1 MEQTH
6 KKSKLTYKTLF
17 IYSLVVM
24 ALLIISLPVFAHK
37 RLTIISAPAATH
49 VQLGQSPQLAQGLE
63 QGMQVNRLESGTDT
77 WYLYQHPANSTTE
90 YVWLSL
96 NLRYQT
102 KGEIQTGQVNFELI
116 PQHQVDDT
124 SSHASLLTQGQ
135 ATTVSLPDQDLT
147 QLLWT
152 GQMTNNEP
160 YYIHVFNNSGLDL
173 DYTLEAEVEQPAFS
187 GAIPASYSDS
197 SSQHD
202 AALPPRTSRQLS
214 WSLIGQAV
222 AGMSATEAGQWMQT
236 AQSIG
241 WISPQGMPIKA
252 APTEADPT
260 LVWGLV
266 GQAIAGLEAEEASNW
281 LQQADALGWLAVLPS
296 LPMHPMHPMLPMP
309 PNHASALS
317 TQSSPTDLIPETETT
332 ILPDSHPQV
341 KDYTPINIYP
351 NNPLPF
357 NIEQVNSGR
366 LAPYGVHWYSLTLHK
381 VNNQEWIENFAM
393 TMFTTPSDGFI
404 DSRVNFEIFPA
415 NQYHI
420 WARGETNYMEHFGLG
435 MWLSRDEDRHT
446 GERLWSGSLVDGDRY
461 FVKVKNSSPELIDY
475 YLFAGDI
482 NNAELGNPTLHQL
495 DGGQITA
502 PYALD
507 PATRPRKTQ

>member
-1 MEQTH
+1 MEQIR

-17 IYSLVVM
+17 SYSLVVM
-24 ALLIISLPVFAHK
+24 ALLIIALPVFAHK
-37 RLTIISAPAATH
+37 RMTVISTPSETTELRA
-49 VQLGQSPQLAQGLE
+49 GQSPQSAQGLE
-63 QGMQVNRLESGTDT
+63 HGLQVSYLESRTDT
-77 WYLYQHPANSTTE
+77 WYLYQHQDSTAE

-96 NLRYQT
+96 NLQYQA
-102 KGEIQTGQVNFELI
+102 KNQIQTGQINFEII
-116 PQHQVDDT
+116 PQHQVDGNSPHT
-124 SSHASLLTQGQ
+124 SLLTQGQ
-135 ATTVSLPDQDLT
+135 ATTVSLPDQNLT

-152 GQMTNNEP
+152 GQMANNEP
-160 YYIHVFNNSGLDL
+160 YYIHVFNNSDLDL
-173 DYTLEAEVEQPAFS
+173 EYTLESEVEQPAFS
-187 GAIPASYSDS
+187 GAIPASYSDDS
-197 SSQHD
+197 SPHD
-202 AALPPRTSRQLS
+202 ETIPPQTARQLS
-214 WSLIGQAV
+214 WGLIGQAV
-222 AGMSATEAGQWMQT
+222 AGMSANEAGQWMQT

-252 APTEADPT
+252 NPTEANPT

-266 GQAIAGLEAEEASNW
+266 GQAVAGLKAEAASNW

-296 LPMHPMHPMLPMP
+296 D
-309 PNHASALS
+309 ASTLS
-317 TQSSPTDLIPETETT
+317 TQSLPTVPVPNPEAVVAPPV
-332 ILPDSHPQV
+332 LPDSPPPV
-341 KDYTPINIYP
+341 DDYNPISIYP

-357 NIEQVNSGR
+357 NFEQVNSGR
-366 LAPYGVHWYSLTLHK
+366 LAPYGVHWYSLTLSNIH
-381 VNNQEWIENFAM
+381 NQEWIESFAL

-435 MWLSRDEDRHT
+435 MWLSRDQDQHT
-446 GERLWSGSLVDGDRY
+446 GERLWSGSLVDGNRY

-495 DGGQITA
+495 ADGGFVT

-507 PATRPRKTQ
+507 PVTRPNSME

>member
-1 MEQTH
+1 MEQIR

-17 IYSLVVM
+17 TYSLVVM
-24 ALLIISLPVFAHK
+24 ALLIIALPVFAHK
-37 RLTIISAPAATH
+37 RLTVISAPSATQT
-49 VQLGQSPQLAQGLE
+49 QLGQSPQLAQGLE
-63 QGMQVNRLESGTDT
+63 QGLQVNRLESGMDT
-77 WYLYQHPANSTTE
+77 WYLYQHPVNSTAE

-102 KGEIQTGQVNFELI
+102 GGEIQNGQVNFEII
-116 PQHQVDDT
+116 PQHQVDGT
-124 SSHASLLTQGQ
+124 PLLTQGQ

-152 GQMTNNEP
+152 GQMTNKEP
-160 YYIHVFNNSGLDL
+160 YYIHVFNNSSLDL

-197 SSQHD
+197 SSQRDTTPSSHT
-202 AALPPRTSRQLS
+202 ARQLS
-214 WSLIGQAV
+214 WGLVGQAV
-222 AGMSATEAGQWMQT
+222 AGMSATEAGRWMQT

-252 APTEADPT
+252 DPTEADPT

-266 GQAIAGLEAEEASNW
+266 GQAITGLEADDVSNW
-281 LQQADALGWLAVLPS
+281 LQQADALGWLAVFPS
-296 LPMHPMHPMLPMP
+296 LAVLSDDM
-309 PNHASALS
+309 STLS
-317 TQSSPTDLIPETETT
+317 TQSSATVSTPETETSIIPST
-332 ILPDSHPQV
+332 LPDSPPEIV
-341 KDYTPINIYP
+341 DYTPISIYP

-366 LAPYGVHWYSLTLHK
+366 LAPYGVHWYSLTLSNIH
-381 VNNQEWIENFAM
+381 NQEWIENFSL
-393 TMFTTPSDGFI
+393 TMFSTPSDGFI
-404 DSRVNFEIFPA
+404 DSRVNFEIFSA
-415 NQYHI
+415 GQYHI
-420 WARGETNYMEHFGLG
+420 WARGEANYMEHFGLG

-446 GERLWSGSLVDGDRY
+446 GERLWSGSLVDGNRY
-461 FVKVKNSSPELIDY
+461 FIKVKNSSPELIDY

-495 DGGQITA
+495 EGGEFIA